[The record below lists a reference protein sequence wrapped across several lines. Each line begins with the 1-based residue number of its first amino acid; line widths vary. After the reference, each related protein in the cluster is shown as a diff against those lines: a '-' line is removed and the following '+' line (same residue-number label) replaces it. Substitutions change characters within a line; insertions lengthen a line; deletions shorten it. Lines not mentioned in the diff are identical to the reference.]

1 MTSAFEPPP
10 VLDLRQDGL
19 SPASTIVTVHAD
31 YRGHAWIHAGEIE
44 LTEQA
49 WSQGNPGSW
58 TLEIKRLGAAN
69 FEHDAAIALRLN
81 LVGVSFRMASGGRI
95 WLDGFIAGDDSDAFR
110 VPEPEWDQLKGAI
123 KCPHTNCRTKDARH
137 LVVAEGR
144 YIPPPNEALFE
155 RLRGLRV
162 EIITGRTV

>member
-31 YRGHAWIHAGEIE
+31 YRGHAWIHAGEVE
-44 LTEQA
+44 LTERA
-49 WSQGNPGSW
+49 WSQGNRGCW
-58 TLEIKRLGAAN
+58 TLEVRRRGATD
-69 FEHDAAIALRLN
+69 FEHDTAVALRMGLA
-81 LVGVSFRMASGGRI
+81 GVAFRMASGGRL
-95 WLDGFIAGDDSDAFR
+95 WLDAVIAGDDPSLFR

-123 KCPHTNCRTKDARH
+123 KCLHANCRTKDARH
-137 LVVAEGR
+137 LVVEEGR
-144 YIPPPNEALFE
+144 YIPPHNEALFE

-162 EIITGRTV
+162 EIVTGVSR